1 MKKVL
6 ITGAGGAA
14 AISVYKSLRHS
25 NVEIYMADMC
35 DKAPGLY
42 LVDQEYRVLLPRA
55 DKENFVERLVSAC
68 KTLCIDVLYP
78 TVDDELLPIAKNIE
92 AFENDGVYV
101 GISSQS
107 SLEACLD
114 KYVLM
119 QTCQDHI
126 PLGDFA
132 VFDVNFDSSM
142 WNYPLIVKPRSGA
155 GSRGIVLV
163 KDKVEMDN
171 LPRDA
176 KMLVQ
181 EYLPGTEFSVDVFI
195 NQNGH
200 CVSAVPRERIK
211 VDSGVAIVS
220 KTSRDLDLIN
230 LAKQAALATGLT
242 GVANIQFRK
251 DGNGVAKLL
260 EINPR
265 FSGTMPLTI
274 AAGADMPKMVLK
286 EAGQEELED
295 IQHTELAV
303 VRYLEE
309 KFISVDE
316 FR

>member
-14 AISVYKSLRHS
+14 AISVYKSLRNS

-42 LVDQEYRVLLPRA
+42 LVDPEYRVLLTRA
-55 DKENFVERLVSAC
+55 DNENFIKSLESAC
-68 KTLCIDVLYP
+68 KSLCINVLYP

-92 AFENDGVYV
+92 AFEEHGIYV
-101 GISSQS
+101 AISSQS
-107 SLEACLD
+107 SLEICLD

-119 QTCQDHI
+119 QTCATHI
-126 PLGDFA
+126 PLGKFA
-132 VFDVNFDSSM
+132 VFDDSFDSSL

-163 KDKVEMDN
+163 KDQVEMDR
-171 LPRDA
+171 LPRDT

-195 NQNGH
+195 DHSGH

-220 KTSRDLDLIN
+220 KTSLDSGLIN
-230 LAKQAALATGLT
+230 LAKQAAVATGLT
-242 GVANIQFRK
+242 GVANIQFRRDK
-251 DGNGVAKLL
+251 NGVAKLL

-286 EAGQEELED
+286 EASQEELED

-316 FR
+316 LR

>member
-1 MKKVL
+1 MKKIL

-14 AISVYKSLRHS
+14 AISVYKSLRNS

-42 LVDQEYRVLLPRA
+42 LVNQEYRVLLPRA
-55 DKENFVERLVSAC
+55 NNEDFVESLLSAC
-68 KTLCIDVLYP
+68 KKLYIDVLYP

-92 AFENDGVYV
+92 AFEEDGIYV
-101 GISSQS
+101 GISSEN
-107 SLEACLD
+107 SLNLCLD

-119 QTCQDHI
+119 QTCASHI
-126 PLGDFA
+126 PLGEFSI
-132 VFDVNFDSSM
+132 FDENFDSSK
-142 WNYPLIVKPRSGA
+142 WNYPLIIKPRSGA

-163 KDKVEMDN
+163 KDQSQMDMLTRN
-171 LPRDA
+171 
-176 KMLVQ
+176 KNMLVQ
-181 EYLPGTEFSVDVFI
+181 EYLPGAEYSVDIFI
-195 NQNGH
+195 NQRGH

-220 KTSRDLDLIN
+220 KTSRDSGLIN
-230 LAKQAALATGLT
+230 LAKQAAFATGLT

-251 DGNGVAKLL
+251 DANGVAKLL

-286 EAGQEELED
+286 EACQEELED
-295 IQHTELAV
+295 IEHTELAV

-316 FR
+316 LR